1 MNKFIIIL
9 LFFKLLLV
17 NDILSQNT
25 KKATKF
31 YKEGN
36 ALYSIGDFDSAIDLF
51 LKSLRS
57 DHNFCPAIYK
67 LGLSYKK
74 KNIFLEYKNWL
85 LVYKDKM
92 CQQNKD
98 DVNFYL
104 GEFYFLSG
112 NMSESKKYF
121 DSIGDTLK
129 FISLSKYRSNIN
141 YYINNINNQLISY
154 IKNDSIDRWYY
165 QYSPHFDENVNKLF
179 FTVREGGNLF
189 DDENI
194 VTASLSNNYFTDF
207 KPYITLNSENNE
219 GTPSFSDDGK
229 FMVFT
234 SCEMDFKNNSCDIYY
249 SQMIDNLWSRPRKFD
264 DNINSAFWDSQPF
277 MYENKLYFVS
287 NRPGG
292 VGGRD
297 IYYSVKN
304 EDGSFSKAL
313 NFREVNSEHEEVSP
327 IVNNAIF
334 YFSSDRD
341 NSYGGY
347 DIYLLDNNLI
357 FNLGSSVNSNLDET
371 SIFIWDDNLLLTVE
385 DIMSNKK
392 SQIIYGKVSK
402 KYEPLQVNKLVRT
415 YDQQTGKEIIS
426 DFFIINDG
434 ERKRFSNQSKY
445 NEDFYTNSKIIA
457 ESNGYFPSVIEDL
470 SSDTLDVFMIRLDK
484 NIILKNIYFDF
495 DSYELSNDSKNYLSI
510 ISQWLGKNSFKEILV
525 SGHADNVGSDEYN
538 FSLSEARAE
547 AVVKFILSIDPTIKN
562 IFYKGFGNS
571 VPIRPNYDGPENR
584 RIEFKV
590 NNW

>member
-1 MNKFIIIL
+1 MLTRL
-9 LFFKLLLV
+9 LIFLCFFNFLSSQSY
-17 NDILSQNT
+17 SQNY

-51 LKSLRS
+51 LKSLKS
-57 DHNFCPAIYK
+57 DPDFCPAIYK
-67 LGLSYKK
+67 LGLSYKRI
-74 KNIFLEYKNWL
+74 NMFSDYKNWL
-85 LVYKDKM
+85 LVYNDKL

-98 DVNFYL
+98 DVSYYL

-112 NMSESKKYF
+112 NISESKKYF
-121 DSIGDTLK
+121 DSIDDTLK

-141 YYINNINNQLISY
+141 YYINNTNKQLIYY
-154 IKNDSIDRWYY
+154 IKNDSINRWYY
-165 QYSPHFDENVNKLF
+165 QYSPYFDQNVNKLF

-194 VTASLSNNYFTDF
+194 VTASLSDNNFTDF

-249 SQMIDNLWSRPRKFD
+249 SQMKDNLWSKPRKFD

-277 MYENKLYFVS
+277 MYDGTLYFVS

-297 IYYSVKN
+297 IYYSVIK

-313 NFREVNSEHEEVSP
+313 NFKEVNTKHEEVSP
-327 IVNNAIF
+327 VVNDAIF
-334 YFSSDRD
+334 YFSSNRD

-357 FNLGSSVNSNLDET
+357 FNLGSSVNSYLDET
-371 SIFIWDDNLLLTVE
+371 SIFLWDDNLLLTVE

-392 SQIIYGKVSK
+392 SQIIYGQISK

-415 YDQQTGKEIIS
+415 YDKETGEEIIS
-426 DFFIINDG
+426 DLFIINDG

-445 NEDFYTNSKIIA
+445 NEDFYTNSSIIA
-457 ESNGYFPSVIEDL
+457 ESKAYFPSVIEDL
-470 SSDTLDVFMIRLDK
+470 SSDTIDIFMNRLDE

-495 DSYELSNDSKNYLSI
+495 DSYELSSDSKKYLSI
-510 ISQWLGKNSFKEILV
+510 ISQWLGNNNFKEIQI

-538 FSLSEARAE
+538 YSLSEARAE

-562 IFYKGFGNS
+562 IYYKGFGNS

-584 RIEFKV
+584 RIEFKI
-590 NNW
+590 NN

>member
-1 MNKFIIIL
+1 MTRLLIFLCFFNFISSQSY
-9 LFFKLLLV
+9 
-17 NDILSQNT
+17 SQNY

-51 LKSLRS
+51 LKSLKS
-57 DHNFCPAIYK
+57 DPDFCPAIYK
-67 LGLSYKK
+67 LGLSYKRI
-74 KNIFLEYKNWL
+74 NMFSDYKNWL
-85 LVYKDKM
+85 LVYNDKL

-98 DVNFYL
+98 DVSYYL

-112 NMSESKKYF
+112 NISESKKYF
-121 DSIGDTLK
+121 DSIDDTLK

-141 YYINNINNQLISY
+141 YYINNTNNQLISY
-154 IKNDSIDRWYY
+154 IKNDSIDSWYY
-165 QYSPHFDENVNKLF
+165 QYSPYFDQNTNKLF

-194 VTASLSNNYFTDF
+194 VTASLSDNNFTDF

-249 SQMIDNLWSRPRKFD
+249 SQMKDNLWSKPRKLD
-264 DNINSAFWDSQPF
+264 DNVNSAFWDSQPF
-277 MYENKLYFVS
+277 MYDGTLYFVS

-297 IYYSVKN
+297 IYYSVIK

-313 NFREVNSEHEEVSP
+313 NFKEVNTKHEEVSP
-327 IVNNAIF
+327 VVNDAIF
-334 YFSSDRD
+334 YFSSNRD

-357 FNLGSSVNSNLDET
+357 FNLGSSVNSYLDET
-371 SIFIWDDNLLLTVE
+371 SIFIWGDNLLLTVE

-392 SQIIYGKVSK
+392 SQIIYGQISK

-415 YDQQTGKEIIS
+415 YDKETGEEIIS
-426 DFFIINDG
+426 DLFIINDG

-445 NEDFYTNSKIIA
+445 NEDFYSNSSIIA
-457 ESNGYFPSVIEDL
+457 ESKAYFPSVIEDL
-470 SSDTLDVFMIRLDK
+470 SSDTIDIFMSRLDE

-495 DSYELSNDSKNYLSI
+495 DSYELSSDSKKYLSI
-510 ISQWLGKNSFKEILV
+510 ISQWLGNNNFKEIQI

-538 FSLSEARAE
+538 YSLSEARAE

-562 IFYKGFGNS
+562 IYYKGFGNS
-571 VPIRPNYDGPENR
+571 LPIRPNYDGPENR
-584 RIEFKV
+584 RIEFKI
-590 NNW
+590 NN

>member
-1 MNKFIIIL
+1 VLTRLLIFLCFFNFISIQSY
-9 LFFKLLLV
+9 
-17 NDILSQNT
+17 SQNY

-51 LKSLRS
+51 LKSLKS
-57 DHNFCPAIYK
+57 DPDFCPAIYK

-74 KNIFLEYKNWL
+74 INMFSDYKNWL
-85 LVYKDKM
+85 LVYNDKL

-98 DVNFYL
+98 DVSYYL

-112 NMSESKKYF
+112 YISESKKYF
-121 DSIGDTLK
+121 DSIDDTLK

-141 YYINNINNQLISY
+141 YYINNSNNQLISY
-154 IKNDSIDRWYY
+154 IKNDSIDSWYY
-165 QYSPHFDENVNKLF
+165 QYSPYFDQNTNKLF

-194 VTASLSNNYFTDF
+194 VTASLSNNNFTDF

-249 SQMIDNLWSRPRKFD
+249 SQMKDNLWSKPRKFD
-264 DNINSAFWDSQPF
+264 DNVNSAFWDSQPF
-277 MYENKLYFVS
+277 MYDGTLYFVS

-297 IYYSVKN
+297 IYYSVIK

-313 NFREVNSEHEEVSP
+313 NFSEVNTKHEEVSP
-327 IVNNAIF
+327 VVNDANF
-334 YFSSDRD
+334 YFSSNRD

-357 FNLGSSVNSNLDET
+357 LNLGSSVNSYLDET
-371 SIFIWDDNLLLTVE
+371 SIFLWGDNLLLTVE

-392 SQIIYGKVSK
+392 SQIIYGQISK
-402 KYEPLQVNKLVRT
+402 KYEPLQVNKLIRT
-415 YDQQTGKEIIS
+415 YDKETGEEIIS
-426 DFFIINDG
+426 DLFIINDG

-445 NEDFYTNSKIIA
+445 NEDFYTNSSIIA
-457 ESNGYFPSVIEDL
+457 ESKGYFPSIIEDL
-470 SSDTLDVFMIRLDK
+470 SSDTIDIFMSRLDE

-495 DSYELSNDSKNYLSI
+495 DSYELNSDSKKYLSI
-510 ISQWLGKNSFKEILV
+510 ISQWLGNNNFKEIQI

-538 FSLSEARAE
+538 YSLSEARAE

-562 IFYKGFGNS
+562 IYYKGFGNS
-571 VPIRPNYDGPENR
+571 VPIRPNYDGIENR
-584 RIEFKV
+584 RIEFKI
-590 NNW
+590 NN

>member
-1 MNKFIIIL
+1 MLTRLLIFLCFFNFISSQSY
-9 LFFKLLLV
+9 
-17 NDILSQNT
+17 SQNY

-51 LKSLRS
+51 LKSLKS
-57 DHNFCPAIYK
+57 DPDFCPAIYK
-67 LGLSYKK
+67 LGLSYKRI
-74 KNIFLEYKNWL
+74 NMFSDYKNWL
-85 LVYKDKM
+85 LVYNDKL

-98 DVNFYL
+98 DVSYYL

-112 NMSESKKYF
+112 NISESKKYF
-121 DSIGDTLK
+121 DSIDDTLK

-141 YYINNINNQLISY
+141 YYINNSNNQLISY
-154 IKNDSIDRWYY
+154 IKNDSIDSWYY
-165 QYSPHFDENVNKLF
+165 QYSPYFDQNTNKLF

-194 VTASLSNNYFTDF
+194 VTASLSNNNFTDF

-249 SQMIDNLWSRPRKFD
+249 SQMKDNLWSKPRKFD

-277 MYENKLYFVS
+277 MYDGTLYFVS

-297 IYYSVKN
+297 IYYSVIK

-313 NFREVNSEHEEVSP
+313 NFREVNTKHEEVSP
-327 IVNNAIF
+327 VVNDAIF
-334 YFSSDRD
+334 YFSSNRD

-357 FNLGSSVNSNLDET
+357 FNLGSSVNSYLDET
-371 SIFIWDDNLLLTVE
+371 SIFIWGDNLLLTVE

-392 SQIIYGKVSK
+392 SQIIYGQISK

-415 YDQQTGKEIIS
+415 YDKETGEEIIS
-426 DFFIINDG
+426 DLFIIKDG

-445 NEDFYTNSKIIA
+445 NEDFYTNSSIIA
-457 ESNGYFPSVIEDL
+457 ESKGYFPSVIEDL
-470 SSDTLDVFMIRLDK
+470 SSDTIDIFMSRLDE

-495 DSYELSNDSKNYLSI
+495 DSYELSSDSKKYLSI
-510 ISQWLGKNSFKEILV
+510 ISQWLGNNNFKEIQI

-538 FSLSEARAE
+538 YSLSEARAE

-562 IFYKGFGNS
+562 IYYKGFGNS

-584 RIEFKV
+584 RIEFKI
-590 NNW
+590 NN

>member
-1 MNKFIIIL
+1 MLTRLLIFLCFFNFISSQSY
-9 LFFKLLLV
+9 
-17 NDILSQNT
+17 SQNY

-51 LKSLRS
+51 LKSLKS
-57 DHNFCPAIYK
+57 DPDFCPAIYK

-74 KNIFLEYKNWL
+74 INMFSDYKNWL
-85 LVYKDKM
+85 LVYNDKL

-98 DVNFYL
+98 DVSYYL

-112 NMSESKKYF
+112 NISESKKHF
-121 DSIGDTLK
+121 DSIDDTLK

-141 YYINNINNQLISY
+141 YYINNTNNQLISY
-154 IKNDSIDRWYY
+154 IKNDSIDSWYY
-165 QYSPHFDENVNKLF
+165 QYSPYFDQNVNKLF

-194 VTASLSNNYFTDF
+194 VTASLSDNNFTDF

-249 SQMIDNLWSRPRKFD
+249 SQMKDNLWSKPRKFD
-264 DNINSAFWDSQPF
+264 DNVNSAFWDSQPF
-277 MYENKLYFVS
+277 MYDGTLYFVS

-297 IYYSVKN
+297 IYYSVIK

-313 NFREVNSEHEEVSP
+313 NFREVNTKHEEVSP
-327 IVNNAIF
+327 VVNDAIF
-334 YFSSDRD
+334 YFSSNRD

-357 FNLGSSVNSNLDET
+357 FNLGSSVNSYLDET
-371 SIFIWDDNLLLTVE
+371 SIFIWGDNLLLTVE

-392 SQIIYGKVSK
+392 SQIIYGQISK
-402 KYEPLQVNKLVRT
+402 KYEPIQVNKLVRT
-415 YDQQTGKEIIS
+415 YDKETGEEIIS
-426 DFFIINDG
+426 DLFIINDG

-445 NEDFYTNSKIIA
+445 NEDFYSNSSIIA
-457 ESNGYFPSVIEDL
+457 ESKAYFPSVIEDL
-470 SSDTLDVFMIRLDK
+470 SSDTIDIFMNRLDE

-495 DSYELSNDSKNYLSI
+495 DSYELSSDSKKYLSI
-510 ISQWLGKNSFKEILV
+510 ISQWLGNNNFKEIQI

-538 FSLSEARAE
+538 YSLSEARAE

-562 IFYKGFGNS
+562 IYYKGFGNS

-584 RIEFKV
+584 RIEFKI
-590 NNW
+590 NN

>member
-1 MNKFIIIL
+1 MTRL
-9 LFFKLLLV
+9 LIFLCFFNFLSSQSY
-17 NDILSQNT
+17 SQNY

-51 LKSLRS
+51 LKSLKS
-57 DHNFCPAIYK
+57 DPDFCPAIYK
-67 LGLSYKK
+67 LGLSYKRI
-74 KNIFLEYKNWL
+74 NMFSDYKNWL
-85 LVYKDKM
+85 LVYNDKL

-98 DVNFYL
+98 DVSYYL

-112 NMSESKKYF
+112 NISESKKYF
-121 DSIGDTLK
+121 DSIDDTLK

-141 YYINNINNQLISY
+141 YYINNTNNQLIYY
-154 IKNDSIDRWYY
+154 IKNDSINRWYY
-165 QYSPHFDENVNKLF
+165 QYSPYFDQNVNKLF

-194 VTASLSNNYFTDF
+194 VTASLSDNNFTDF

-249 SQMIDNLWSRPRKFD
+249 SQMKDNLWSKPRKFD
-264 DNINSAFWDSQPF
+264 DNVNSAFWDSQPF
-277 MYENKLYFVS
+277 IYDGTLYFVS

-297 IYYSVKN
+297 IYYSVIK

-313 NFREVNSEHEEVSP
+313 NFREVNTKHEEVSP
-327 IVNNAIF
+327 VVNDAIF
-334 YFSSDRD
+334 YFSSNRD

-357 FNLGSSVNSNLDET
+357 FNLGSSVNSYLDET
-371 SIFIWDDNLLLTVE
+371 SIFLWDDNLLLTVE

-392 SQIIYGKVSK
+392 SQIIYGQISK
-402 KYEPLQVNKLVRT
+402 KYEPIQVNKLVRT
-415 YDQQTGKEIIS
+415 YDKETGEEIIS
-426 DFFIINDG
+426 DLFIINDG

-445 NEDFYTNSKIIA
+445 NEDFYSNSSIIA
-457 ESNGYFPSVIEDL
+457 ESKAYFPSVIEDL
-470 SSDTLDVFMIRLDK
+470 SSDTIDIFMSRFDE
-484 NIILKNIYFDF
+484 NIILKNIYFDL
-495 DSYELSNDSKNYLSI
+495 DSYELSSDSKKYLSI
-510 ISQWLGKNSFKEILV
+510 ISQWLGNNNFKEIQI

-538 FSLSEARAE
+538 YSLSEARAE

-562 IFYKGFGNS
+562 IYYKGFGNS

-584 RIEFKV
+584 RIEFKI
-590 NNW
+590 NN

>member
-1 MNKFIIIL
+1 MTRL
-9 LFFKLLLV
+9 LIFLCFFNFLSSQSY
-17 NDILSQNT
+17 SQNY

-51 LKSLRS
+51 LKSLKS
-57 DHNFCPAIYK
+57 DPDFCPAIYK
-67 LGLSYKK
+67 LGLSYKRI
-74 KNIFLEYKNWL
+74 NMFSDYKNWL
-85 LVYKDKM
+85 LVYNDKL

-98 DVNFYL
+98 DVSYYL

-112 NMSESKKYF
+112 NISESKKYF
-121 DSIGDTLK
+121 DSIDDTLK
-129 FISLSKYRSNIN
+129 FISLSKYKSNIN
-141 YYINNINNQLISY
+141 YYINNTNNELISF
-154 IKNDSIDRWYY
+154 IINDSIDRWYY
-165 QYSPHFDENVNKLF
+165 QYSPHFDQNTNKLF

-194 VTASLSNNYFTDF
+194 VTASLSDNNFTDF

-249 SQMIDNLWSRPRKFD
+249 SQMKDNLWSKPRKFD
-264 DNINSAFWDSQPF
+264 DNVNSAFWDSQPF
-277 MYENKLYFVS
+277 IYDGKLYFVS

-297 IYYSVKN
+297 IYYSVIK

-313 NFREVNSEHEEVSP
+313 NFREVNTKHEEVSP
-327 IVNNAIF
+327 VVNDAIF
-334 YFSSDRD
+334 YFSSNRD

-357 FNLGSSVNSNLDET
+357 FNLGSSVNSYLDET
-371 SIFIWDDNLLLTVE
+371 SIFIWGDNLLLTVE

-392 SQIIYGKVSK
+392 SQIIYGQISK

-415 YDQQTGKEIIS
+415 YDKETDEEIIS
-426 DFFIINDG
+426 DLFIIKDG

-445 NEDFYTNSKIIA
+445 NEDFYTNSSIIA
-457 ESNGYFPSVIEDL
+457 ESKGYFPSVIEDL
-470 SSDTLDVFMIRLDK
+470 SSDTIDIFMNRLDE

-495 DSYELSNDSKNYLSI
+495 DSYELSSDSKKYLSI
-510 ISQWLGKNSFKEILV
+510 ISQWLGNNNFKEIQI

-538 FSLSEARAE
+538 YSLSEARAE

-562 IFYKGFGNS
+562 IYYKGFGNS

-584 RIEFKV
+584 RIEFKI
-590 NNW
+590 NN

>member
-1 MNKFIIIL
+1 MLTRLLIFLCFFNFISIQSY
-9 LFFKLLLV
+9 
-17 NDILSQNT
+17 SQNY

-51 LKSLRS
+51 LKSLKS
-57 DHNFCPAIYK
+57 DPDFCPAIYK

-74 KNIFLEYKNWL
+74 INMFSDYKNWL
-85 LVYKDKM
+85 LVYNDKL

-98 DVNFYL
+98 DVSYYL

-112 NMSESKKYF
+112 YISESKKYF
-121 DSIGDTLK
+121 DSIDDTLK

-141 YYINNINNQLISY
+141 YYINNSNNQLISY
-154 IKNDSIDRWYY
+154 IKNDSIDSWYY
-165 QYSPHFDENVNKLF
+165 QYSPYFDQNTNKLF

-194 VTASLSNNYFTDF
+194 VTASLSNNNFTDF

-249 SQMIDNLWSRPRKFD
+249 SQMKDNLWSKPRKFD
-264 DNINSAFWDSQPF
+264 DNVNSAFWDSQPF
-277 MYENKLYFVS
+277 MYDGTLYFVS

-297 IYYSVKN
+297 IYYSVIK

-313 NFREVNSEHEEVSP
+313 NFSEVNTKHEEVSP
-327 IVNNAIF
+327 VVNDANF
-334 YFSSDRD
+334 YFSSNRD

-357 FNLGSSVNSNLDET
+357 LNLGSSVNSYLDET
-371 SIFIWDDNLLLTVE
+371 SIFLWGDNLLLTVE

-392 SQIIYGKVSK
+392 SQIIYGQISK
-402 KYEPLQVNKLVRT
+402 KYEPLQVNKLIRT
-415 YDQQTGKEIIS
+415 YDKETGEEIIS
-426 DFFIINDG
+426 DLFIINDG

-445 NEDFYTNSKIIA
+445 NEDFYTNSSIIA
-457 ESNGYFPSVIEDL
+457 ESKGYFPSIIEDL
-470 SSDTLDVFMIRLDK
+470 SSDTIDIFMSRLDE

-495 DSYELSNDSKNYLSI
+495 DSYELNSDSKKYLSI
-510 ISQWLGKNSFKEILV
+510 ISQWLGNNNFKEIQI

-538 FSLSEARAE
+538 YSLSEARAE

-562 IFYKGFGNS
+562 IYYKGFGNS

-584 RIEFKV
+584 RIEFKI
-590 NNW
+590 NN

>member
-1 MNKFIIIL
+1 MLTRL
-9 LFFKLLLV
+9 LIFLCFFNFLSSQSY
-17 NDILSQNT
+17 SQNY

-51 LKSLRS
+51 LKSLKS
-57 DHNFCPAIYK
+57 DPDFCPAIYK
-67 LGLSYKK
+67 LGLSYKRI
-74 KNIFLEYKNWL
+74 NMFSDYKNWL
-85 LVYKDKM
+85 LVYNDKL

-98 DVNFYL
+98 DVSYYL
-104 GEFYFLSG
+104 GEFYFLIG
-112 NMSESKKYF
+112 NISESKKYF
-121 DSIGDTLK
+121 DSIDDTLK

-141 YYINNINNQLISY
+141 YYINNTNNQLIYY
-154 IKNDSIDRWYY
+154 IKNDSINRWYY
-165 QYSPHFDENVNKLF
+165 QYSPYFDQNVNKLF

-194 VTASLSNNYFTDF
+194 VTASLSDNNFTDF

-249 SQMIDNLWSRPRKFD
+249 SQMKDNLWSKPRKFD

-277 MYENKLYFVS
+277 MYDGTLYFVS

-297 IYYSVKN
+297 IYYSIIK

-313 NFREVNSEHEEVSP
+313 NFREVNTKHEEVSP
-327 IVNNAIF
+327 VVNDAIF
-334 YFSSDRD
+334 YFSSNRD

-357 FNLGSSVNSNLDET
+357 FNLGSSVNSYLDET
-371 SIFIWDDNLLLTVE
+371 SIFIWGDNLLLTVE

-392 SQIIYGKVSK
+392 SQIIYGQISK
-402 KYEPLQVNKLVRT
+402 KYEPIQVNKLVRT
-415 YDQQTGKEIIS
+415 YDKETGEEIIS
-426 DFFIINDG
+426 DLFIINDG
-434 ERKRFSNQSKY
+434 ERKIFSNQSKY
-445 NEDFYTNSKIIA
+445 NEDFYSNSSLIA
-457 ESNGYFPSVIEDL
+457 ESKAYFPSFIEDL
-470 SSDTLDVFMIRLDK
+470 SSDTIDIFMSRLDE

-495 DSYELSNDSKNYLSI
+495 DSYELSSDSKKYLSI
-510 ISQWLGKNSFKEILV
+510 ISQWLGNNNFKEIQI

-538 FSLSEARAE
+538 YSLSEARAE

-562 IFYKGFGNS
+562 IYYKGFGNS
-571 VPIRPNYDGPENR
+571 LPIRPNYDGPENR
-584 RIEFKV
+584 RIEFKI
-590 NNW
+590 NN

>member
-1 MNKFIIIL
+1 MLTRL
-9 LFFKLLLV
+9 LIFLCFFNFLSSQSY
-17 NDILSQNT
+17 SQNY

-51 LKSLRS
+51 LKSLKY
-57 DHNFCPAIYK
+57 DPDFCPAIYK
-67 LGLSYKK
+67 LGLSYKRI
-74 KNIFLEYKNWL
+74 NMFSDYKNWL
-85 LVYKDKM
+85 LVYNDKL
-92 CQQNKD
+92 CLQNKD
-98 DVNFYL
+98 DVSYYL

-112 NMSESKKYF
+112 NISESKKYF
-121 DSIGDTLK
+121 DSIDDTLK
-129 FISLSKYRSNIN
+129 FISLSKFRSNIN
-141 YYINNINNQLISY
+141 YYINKTNNELISF

-165 QYSPHFDENVNKLF
+165 QYSPHFDENTNKLF

-194 VTASLSNNYFTDF
+194 VTAYLLNNNFTDF
-207 KPYITLNSENNE
+207 KPFLTLNSENNE

-229 FMVFT
+229 FMVYT

-249 SQMIDNLWSRPRKFD
+249 SQMKDNLWTRPRKFD

-277 MYENKLYFVS
+277 MYDDKLYFVS

-297 IYYSVKN
+297 IYYSIVK

-313 NFREVNSEHEEVSP
+313 NFREVNTKHEEVSP
-327 IVNNAIF
+327 VVNDDIF
-334 YFSSDRD
+334 YFSSNRD

-347 DIYLLDNNLI
+347 DIYLLDNN
-357 FNLGSSVNSNLDET
+357 FVYNLGSSVNSNLDET
-371 SIFIWDDNLLLTVE
+371 SIFIWGDNLLLTVE

-392 SQIIYGKVSK
+392 TQIIYGKISK
-402 KYEPLQVNKLVRT
+402 KYEPLQFNKLVRT
-415 YDQQTGKEIIS
+415 FDQVTGKEIIS
-426 DFFIINDG
+426 DLFIIKSG
-434 ERKRFSNQSKY
+434 ERKRYSNQSKY
-445 NEDFYTNSKIIA
+445 NEDFYTNSTIIA
-457 ESNGYFPSVIEDL
+457 ESTGYFPSVIEDL
-470 SSDTLDVFMIRLDK
+470 SSDTIDIFMNRLDE

-495 DSYELSNDSKNYLSI
+495 DSYELNNDSKKYLSI
-510 ISQWLGKNSFKEILV
+510 ISKWLANNNFKEILV

-538 FSLSEARAE
+538 FNLSKARAE
-547 AVVKFILSIDPTIKN
+547 AVVKFILSIDPTVKN
-562 IFYKGFGNS
+562 IYYKGFGNS

-584 RIEFKV
+584 RIEFKI
-590 NNW
+590 NN

>member
-1 MNKFIIIL
+1 MTRL
-9 LFFKLLLV
+9 LIFLCFFNFLSSQSY
-17 NDILSQNT
+17 SQNY

-51 LKSLRS
+51 LKSLKS
-57 DHNFCPAIYK
+57 DPDFCPAIYK
-67 LGLSYKK
+67 LGLSYKRI
-74 KNIFLEYKNWL
+74 NMFSDYKNWL
-85 LVYKDKM
+85 LVYNDKL

-98 DVNFYL
+98 DVSYYL

-112 NMSESKKYF
+112 NISESKKHF
-121 DSIGDTLK
+121 DSIDDTLK

-141 YYINNINNQLISY
+141 YYINNTNNQLIYY
-154 IKNDSIDRWYY
+154 IKNDSINRWYY
-165 QYSPHFDENVNKLF
+165 QYSPYFDQNVNKLF

-194 VTASLSNNYFTDF
+194 VTASLSDNNFTDF

-249 SQMIDNLWSRPRKFD
+249 SQMKDNLWSKPRKFD

-277 MYENKLYFVS
+277 MYDGTLYFVS

-297 IYYSVKN
+297 IYYSVIK

-313 NFREVNSEHEEVSP
+313 NFKEVNTKHEEVSP
-327 IVNNAIF
+327 VVNDAIF
-334 YFSSDRD
+334 YFSSNRD

-357 FNLGSSVNSNLDET
+357 FNLGSSVNSYLDET
-371 SIFIWDDNLLLTVE
+371 SIFIWGDNLLLTVE

-392 SQIIYGKVSK
+392 SQIIYGQISK

-415 YDQQTGKEIIS
+415 YDKETGEEIIS
-426 DFFIINDG
+426 DLFIINDG

-445 NEDFYTNSKIIA
+445 NEDFYTNSSIIA
-457 ESNGYFPSVIEDL
+457 ESKGYFPSVIEDL
-470 SSDTLDVFMIRLDK
+470 SSDTIDIFMSRLDE

-495 DSYELSNDSKNYLSI
+495 DSYELSSDSKKYLSI
-510 ISQWLGKNSFKEILV
+510 ISQWLGNNNFKEIQI

-538 FSLSEARAE
+538 YSLSEARAE

-562 IFYKGFGNS
+562 IYYKGFGNS

-584 RIEFKV
+584 RIEFKI
-590 NNW
+590 NN

>member
-1 MNKFIIIL
+1 MLTRLLIFLCVFNFISSQSY
-9 LFFKLLLV
+9 
-17 NDILSQNT
+17 SQNY

-51 LKSLRS
+51 LKSLKS
-57 DHNFCPAIYK
+57 DPDFCPAIYK

-74 KNIFLEYKNWL
+74 INMFSDYKNWI
-85 LVYKDKM
+85 LVYNDKL

-98 DVNFYL
+98 DVSYYL

-112 NMSESKKYF
+112 NISESKKYF
-121 DSIGDTLK
+121 DSIDDTLK

-141 YYINNINNQLISY
+141 YYINNTNNQSISY
-154 IKNDSIDRWYY
+154 IKNDSIDSWYY
-165 QYSPHFDENVNKLF
+165 QYSPYFDQNTNKLF

-194 VTASLSNNYFTDF
+194 VTASLSNNNFTDF

-234 SCEMDFKNNSCDIYY
+234 SCEMDFKNNSCDIYF
-249 SQMIDNLWSRPRKFD
+249 SQMKDNLWSKPRKFD

-277 MYENKLYFVS
+277 MYDGTLYFVS

-297 IYYSVKN
+297 IYYSVIK

-313 NFREVNSEHEEVSP
+313 NFREVNTKHEEVSP
-327 IVNNAIF
+327 VVNDAIF
-334 YFSSDRD
+334 YFSSNRD

-357 FNLGSSVNSNLDET
+357 FNLGSSVNSYLDET
-371 SIFIWDDNLLLTVE
+371 SIFLWGDNLLLTVE

-392 SQIIYGKVSK
+392 SQIIYGQISK
-402 KYEPLQVNKLVRT
+402 KYEPLQVNKLIRT
-415 YDQQTGKEIIS
+415 HDKETGEEIIS
-426 DFFIINDG
+426 DLFIINDG

-445 NEDFYTNSKIIA
+445 NEDFYSNSSIIA
-457 ESNGYFPSVIEDL
+457 ESKGYFPSVIEDL
-470 SSDTLDVFMIRLDK
+470 SSDTIDIFMNRLDE

-495 DSYELSNDSKNYLSI
+495 DSYELSSDSKKYLSI
-510 ISQWLGKNSFKEILV
+510 ISQWLGNNNFKEIQI

-538 FSLSEARAE
+538 YSLSEARAE
-547 AVVKFILSIDPTIKN
+547 AVVKFILSIDPTINN
-562 IFYKGFGNS
+562 IYYKGFGNS
-571 VPIRPNYDGPENR
+571 VPLRPNYDGPENR
-584 RIEFKV
+584 RIEFKI
-590 NNW
+590 NN

>member
-1 MNKFIIIL
+1 MLTRL
-9 LFFKLLLV
+9 LIFLCFFNFLSSQSY
-17 NDILSQNT
+17 SQNY

-51 LKSLRS
+51 LKSLKS
-57 DHNFCPAIYK
+57 DPDFCPAIYK
-67 LGLSYKK
+67 LGLSYKRI
-74 KNIFLEYKNWL
+74 NMFSDYKNWL
-85 LVYKDKM
+85 LVYNDKL

-98 DVNFYL
+98 DVSYYL

-112 NMSESKKYF
+112 NISESKKYF
-121 DSIGDTLK
+121 DSIDDTLK

-141 YYINNINNQLISY
+141 YYINNTNNQLIYY
-154 IKNDSIDRWYY
+154 IKNDSINRWYY
-165 QYSPHFDENVNKLF
+165 QYSPYFDQNVNKLF

-194 VTASLSNNYFTDF
+194 VTASLSDNNFTDF

-249 SQMIDNLWSRPRKFD
+249 SQMKDNLWSRPRKFD
-264 DNINSAFWDSQPF
+264 DNVNSAFWDSQPF
-277 MYENKLYFVS
+277 MYDGTLYFVS

-297 IYYSVKN
+297 IYYSVIK

-313 NFREVNSEHEEVSP
+313 NFREVNTKHEEVSP
-327 IVNNAIF
+327 VVNDAIF
-334 YFSSDRD
+334 YFSSNRD

-357 FNLGSSVNSNLDET
+357 FNLGSSVNSYLDET
-371 SIFIWDDNLLLTVE
+371 SIFLWDDNLLLTVE

-392 SQIIYGKVSK
+392 SQIIYGQISK
-402 KYEPLQVNKLVRT
+402 KYEPIQVNKLVRT
-415 YDQQTGKEIIS
+415 YDKETGEEIIS
-426 DFFIINDG
+426 DLFIINDG

-445 NEDFYTNSKIIA
+445 NEDFYSNSSIIA
-457 ESNGYFPSVIEDL
+457 ESKGYFPSVIEDL
-470 SSDTLDVFMIRLDK
+470 SSDTIDIFMNRLDE

-495 DSYELSNDSKNYLSI
+495 DSYELSSDSKKYLSI
-510 ISQWLGKNSFKEILV
+510 ISQWLGNNNFKEIQI

-538 FSLSEARAE
+538 YSLSEARAE

-562 IFYKGFGNS
+562 IYYKGFGNS

-584 RIEFKV
+584 RIEFKI
-590 NNW
+590 NN

>member
-1 MNKFIIIL
+1 MTRLLIFLCFFNFISSQSY
-9 LFFKLLLV
+9 
-17 NDILSQNT
+17 SQNY

-51 LKSLRS
+51 LKSLKS
-57 DHNFCPAIYK
+57 DPDFCPAIYK
-67 LGLSYKK
+67 LGLSYKRI
-74 KNIFLEYKNWL
+74 NMFSDYKNWL
-85 LVYKDKM
+85 LVYNDKL

-98 DVNFYL
+98 DVSYYL

-112 NMSESKKYF
+112 NISESKKYF
-121 DSIGDTLK
+121 DSIDDTLK

-141 YYINNINNQLISY
+141 YYINNTNNQLIYY
-154 IKNDSIDRWYY
+154 IKNDSINRWYY
-165 QYSPHFDENVNKLF
+165 QYSPYFDQNVNKLF

-194 VTASLSNNYFTDF
+194 VTASLSDNNFTDF

-249 SQMIDNLWSRPRKFD
+249 SQMKDNLWSKPRKFD
-264 DNINSAFWDSQPF
+264 DNVNSAFWDSQPF
-277 MYENKLYFVS
+277 MYDGTLYFVS

-297 IYYSVKN
+297 IYYSVIK

-313 NFREVNSEHEEVSP
+313 NFREVNTKHEEVSP
-327 IVNNAIF
+327 VVNDAIF
-334 YFSSDRD
+334 YFSSNRD

-357 FNLGSSVNSNLDET
+357 FNLGSSVNSYLDET
-371 SIFIWDDNLLLTVE
+371 SIFLWDDNLLLTVE

-392 SQIIYGKVSK
+392 SQIIYGQISK

-415 YDQQTGKEIIS
+415 YDKETDEEIIS
-426 DFFIINDG
+426 DLFIIKDG

-445 NEDFYTNSKIIA
+445 NEDFYTNSSIIA
-457 ESNGYFPSVIEDL
+457 ESKGYFPSVIEDL
-470 SSDTLDVFMIRLDK
+470 SSDTIDIFMNRLDE

-495 DSYELSNDSKNYLSI
+495 DSYELSSDSKKYLSI
-510 ISQWLGKNSFKEILV
+510 ISQWLGNNNFKEIQI
-525 SGHADNVGSDEYN
+525 SGHADNVGSYEYN
-538 FSLSEARAE
+538 YSLSEARAE

-562 IFYKGFGNS
+562 IYYKGFGNS

-584 RIEFKV
+584 RIEFKI
-590 NNW
+590 NN

>member
-1 MNKFIIIL
+1 MLTRLLIFLCFFNFISSQSY
-9 LFFKLLLV
+9 
-17 NDILSQNT
+17 SQNY

-51 LKSLRS
+51 LKSLKS
-57 DHNFCPAIYK
+57 DPDFCPAIYK
-67 LGLSYKK
+67 LGLSYKRI
-74 KNIFLEYKNWL
+74 NMFSDYKNWL
-85 LVYKDKM
+85 LVYNDKL

-98 DVNFYL
+98 DVSYYL

-112 NMSESKKYF
+112 NISESKKYF
-121 DSIGDTLK
+121 DSIDDTLK

-141 YYINNINNQLISY
+141 YYINNTNNQLIYY
-154 IKNDSIDRWYY
+154 IKNDSINRWYY
-165 QYSPHFDENVNKLF
+165 QYSPYFDQNVNKLF

-194 VTASLSNNYFTDF
+194 VTASLSDNNFTDF

-249 SQMIDNLWSRPRKFD
+249 SQMKDNLWSKPRKFD
-264 DNINSAFWDSQPF
+264 DNVNSAFWDSQPF
-277 MYENKLYFVS
+277 MYDGTLYFVS

-297 IYYSVKN
+297 IYYSVIK

-313 NFREVNSEHEEVSP
+313 NFREVNTKHEEVSP
-327 IVNNAIF
+327 VVNDAIF
-334 YFSSDRD
+334 YFSSNRD

-357 FNLGSSVNSNLDET
+357 FNLGSSVNSYLDET
-371 SIFIWDDNLLLTVE
+371 SIFLWDDNLLLTVE

-392 SQIIYGKVSK
+392 SQIIYGQISK

-415 YDQQTGKEIIS
+415 YDKETGEEIIS
-426 DFFIINDG
+426 DLFIINDG
-434 ERKRFSNQSKY
+434 ERNRFSNQSKY
-445 NEDFYTNSKIIA
+445 NEDFYSNSSIIA
-457 ESNGYFPSVIEDL
+457 ESKAYFPSVIEDL
-470 SSDTLDVFMIRLDK
+470 SSDTIDIFMSRLDE

-495 DSYELSNDSKNYLSI
+495 DSYELSSDSKKYLSI
-510 ISQWLGKNSFKEILV
+510 ISQWLGNNNFKEIQI

-538 FSLSEARAE
+538 YSLSEARAE

-562 IFYKGFGNS
+562 IYYKGFGNS
-571 VPIRPNYDGPENR
+571 LPIRPNYDGPENR
-584 RIEFKV
+584 RIEFKI
-590 NNW
+590 NN

>member
-1 MNKFIIIL
+1 MTRLLIFLCVFNFISSQSY
-9 LFFKLLLV
+9 
-17 NDILSQNT
+17 SQNY

-51 LKSLRS
+51 LKSLKS
-57 DHNFCPAIYK
+57 DPDFCPAIYK

-74 KNIFLEYKNWL
+74 INMFSDYKNWL
-85 LVYKDKM
+85 LVYNDKL

-98 DVNFYL
+98 DVSYYL

-112 NMSESKKYF
+112 NISESKKYF
-121 DSIGDTLK
+121 DSIDDTLK

-141 YYINNINNQLISY
+141 YYINNTNNQSISY
-154 IKNDSIDRWYY
+154 IKNDSIDSWYY
-165 QYSPHFDENVNKLF
+165 QYSPYFDQNTNKLF

-194 VTASLSNNYFTDF
+194 ITASLSNNNFTDF

-234 SCEMDFKNNSCDIYY
+234 SCEMDFKNNSCDIYF
-249 SQMIDNLWSRPRKFD
+249 SQMKDNLWSKPRKFD

-277 MYENKLYFVS
+277 MYDGTLYFVS

-297 IYYSVKN
+297 IYYSVIK

-313 NFREVNSEHEEVSP
+313 NFREVNTKHEEVSP
-327 IVNNAIF
+327 VVNDAIF
-334 YFSSDRD
+334 YFSSNRD

-357 FNLGSSVNSNLDET
+357 FNLGSSVNSYLDET
-371 SIFIWDDNLLLTVE
+371 SIFLWGDNLLLTVE

-392 SQIIYGKVSK
+392 SQIIYGQISK
-402 KYEPLQVNKLVRT
+402 KYEPLQVNKLIRT
-415 YDQQTGKEIIS
+415 HDKETGEEIIS
-426 DFFIINDG
+426 DLFIINDG

-445 NEDFYTNSKIIA
+445 NEDFYSNSSIIA
-457 ESNGYFPSVIEDL
+457 ESKGYFPSVIEDL
-470 SSDTLDVFMIRLDK
+470 SSDTIDIFMNRLDE

-495 DSYELSNDSKNYLSI
+495 DSYELSSDSKKYLSI
-510 ISQWLGKNSFKEILV
+510 ISQWLGNNNFKEIQI

-538 FSLSEARAE
+538 YSLSEARAE
-547 AVVKFILSIDPTIKN
+547 AVVKFILSIDPTINN
-562 IFYKGFGNS
+562 IYYKGFGNS
-571 VPIRPNYDGPENR
+571 VPLRPNYDGPENR
-584 RIEFKV
+584 RIEFKI
-590 NNW
+590 NN

>member
-1 MNKFIIIL
+1 MTRL
-9 LFFKLLLV
+9 LIFLCFFNFLSSQSY
-17 NDILSQNT
+17 SQNY

-51 LKSLRS
+51 LKSLKS
-57 DHNFCPAIYK
+57 DPDFCPAIYK
-67 LGLSYKK
+67 LGLSYKRI
-74 KNIFLEYKNWL
+74 NMFSDYKNWL
-85 LVYKDKM
+85 LVYNDKL

-98 DVNFYL
+98 DVSYYL

-112 NMSESKKYF
+112 NISESKKHF
-121 DSIGDTLK
+121 DSIDDTLK

-141 YYINNINNQLISY
+141 YYINNTNNQLIYY
-154 IKNDSIDRWYY
+154 IKNDSINRWYY
-165 QYSPHFDENVNKLF
+165 QYSPYFDQNVNKLF

-194 VTASLSNNYFTDF
+194 VTASLSDNNFTDF

-249 SQMIDNLWSRPRKFD
+249 SQMKDNLWSKPRKFD
-264 DNINSAFWDSQPF
+264 DNVNSAFWDSQPF
-277 MYENKLYFVS
+277 MYDGTLYFVS

-297 IYYSVKN
+297 IYYSVIK

-313 NFREVNSEHEEVSP
+313 NFREVNTKHEEVSP
-327 IVNNAIF
+327 VVNDAIF
-334 YFSSDRD
+334 YFSSNRD

-357 FNLGSSVNSNLDET
+357 FNLGSSVNSYLDET
-371 SIFIWDDNLLLTVE
+371 SIFLWDDNLLLTVE

-392 SQIIYGKVSK
+392 SQIIYGQISK

-415 YDQQTGKEIIS
+415 YDKETGEEIIS
-426 DFFIINDG
+426 DLFIIKDG

-445 NEDFYTNSKIIA
+445 NENFYTNSSIIA
-457 ESNGYFPSVIEDL
+457 ESKGYFPSVIEDL
-470 SSDTLDVFMIRLDK
+470 SGDTIDIFMNRLDE

-495 DSYELSNDSKNYLSI
+495 DSYELSSDSKKYLSI
-510 ISQWLGKNSFKEILV
+510 ISQWLGNNNFKEIQI

-538 FSLSEARAE
+538 YSLSEARAE

-562 IFYKGFGNS
+562 IYYKGFGNS

-584 RIEFKV
+584 RIEFKI
-590 NNW
+590 NN

>member
-1 MNKFIIIL
+1 MLTRLLIFLCFFNFISSQSY
-9 LFFKLLLV
+9 
-17 NDILSQNT
+17 SQNY

-51 LKSLRS
+51 LKSLKS
-57 DHNFCPAIYK
+57 DPDFCPAIYK
-67 LGLSYKK
+67 LGLSYKRI
-74 KNIFLEYKNWL
+74 NMFSDYKNWL
-85 LVYKDKM
+85 LVYNDKL

-98 DVNFYL
+98 DVSYYL

-112 NMSESKKYF
+112 NISESKKYF
-121 DSIGDTLK
+121 DSIDDTLK

-141 YYINNINNQLISY
+141 YYINNTNNQLIYY
-154 IKNDSIDRWYY
+154 IKNDSINRWYY
-165 QYSPHFDENVNKLF
+165 QYSPYFDQNVNKLF

-194 VTASLSNNYFTDF
+194 VTASLSDNNFTDF

-249 SQMIDNLWSRPRKFD
+249 SQMKDNLWSKPRKFD

-277 MYENKLYFVS
+277 MYDGTLYFVS

-297 IYYSVKN
+297 IYYSVIK

-313 NFREVNSEHEEVSP
+313 NFKEVNTKHEEVSP
-327 IVNNAIF
+327 VVNDAIF
-334 YFSSDRD
+334 YFSSNRD

-357 FNLGSSVNSNLDET
+357 FNLGSSVNSYLDET
-371 SIFIWDDNLLLTVE
+371 SIFIWGDNLLLTVE

-392 SQIIYGKVSK
+392 SQIIYGQISK
-402 KYEPLQVNKLVRT
+402 KYEPIQVNKLVRT
-415 YDQQTGKEIIS
+415 YDKETGEEIIS
-426 DFFIINDG
+426 DLFIIKDG

-445 NEDFYTNSKIIA
+445 NEDFYTNSSIIA
-457 ESNGYFPSVIEDL
+457 ESKGYFPSVIEDL
-470 SSDTLDVFMIRLDK
+470 SSDTIDIFMSRLDE

-495 DSYELSNDSKNYLSI
+495 DSYELSSDSKKYLSI
-510 ISQWLGKNSFKEILV
+510 ISQWLGNNNFKEIQI

-538 FSLSEARAE
+538 YSLSEARAE

-562 IFYKGFGNS
+562 IYYKGFGNS
-571 VPIRPNYDGPENR
+571 LPIRPNYDGPENR
-584 RIEFKV
+584 RIEFKI
-590 NNW
+590 NN

>member
-1 MNKFIIIL
+1 VLTRLLIFLCFFNFISIQSY
-9 LFFKLLLV
+9 
-17 NDILSQNT
+17 SQNY

-51 LKSLRS
+51 LKSLKS
-57 DHNFCPAIYK
+57 DPDFCPAIYK

-74 KNIFLEYKNWL
+74 INMFSDYKNWL
-85 LVYKDKM
+85 LVYNDKL

-98 DVNFYL
+98 DVSYYL

-112 NMSESKKYF
+112 YISESKKYF
-121 DSIGDTLK
+121 DSIDDTLK

-141 YYINNINNQLISY
+141 YYINNSNNQLISY
-154 IKNDSIDRWYY
+154 IKNDSIDSWYY
-165 QYSPHFDENVNKLF
+165 QYSPYFDQNTNKLF

-194 VTASLSNNYFTDF
+194 VTASLSNNNFTDF

-249 SQMIDNLWSRPRKFD
+249 SQMKDNLWSKPRKFD
-264 DNINSAFWDSQPF
+264 DNVNSAFWDSQPF
-277 MYENKLYFVS
+277 MYDGTLYFVS

-297 IYYSVKN
+297 IYYSVIK

-313 NFREVNSEHEEVSP
+313 NFSEVNTKHEEVSP
-327 IVNNAIF
+327 VVNDANF
-334 YFSSDRD
+334 YFSSNRD

-357 FNLGSSVNSNLDET
+357 LNLGSSVNSYLDET
-371 SIFIWDDNLLLTVE
+371 SIFLWGDNLLLTVE

-392 SQIIYGKVSK
+392 SQIIYGQISK
-402 KYEPLQVNKLVRT
+402 KYEPLQVNKLIRT
-415 YDQQTGKEIIS
+415 YDKETGEEIIS
-426 DFFIINDG
+426 DLFIINDG
-434 ERKRFSNQSKY
+434 ERKRFSKQSKY
-445 NEDFYTNSKIIA
+445 NEDFYTNSSIIA
-457 ESNGYFPSVIEDL
+457 ESKGYFPSIIEDL
-470 SSDTLDVFMIRLDK
+470 SSDTIDIFMSRLDE

-495 DSYELSNDSKNYLSI
+495 DSYELNSDSKKYLSI
-510 ISQWLGKNSFKEILV
+510 ISQWLGNNNFKEIQI

-538 FSLSEARAE
+538 YSLSEARAE

-562 IFYKGFGNS
+562 IYYKGFGNS
-571 VPIRPNYDGPENR
+571 VPIRPNYDGIENR
-584 RIEFKV
+584 RIEFKI
-590 NNW
+590 NN

>member
-1 MNKFIIIL
+1 MLTRL
-9 LFFKLLLV
+9 LIFLCFFNFLSSQSY
-17 NDILSQNT
+17 SQNY

-51 LKSLRS
+51 LKSLKS
-57 DHNFCPAIYK
+57 DPDFCPAIYK
-67 LGLSYKK
+67 LGLSYKRI
-74 KNIFLEYKNWL
+74 NMFSDYKNWL
-85 LVYKDKM
+85 LVYNDKL

-98 DVNFYL
+98 DVSYYL

-112 NMSESKKYF
+112 NISESKKYF
-121 DSIGDTLK
+121 DSIDDTLK

-141 YYINNINNQLISY
+141 YYINNTNKQLIYY
-154 IKNDSIDRWYY
+154 IKNDSINRWYY
-165 QYSPHFDENVNKLF
+165 QYSPYFDQNVNKLF

-194 VTASLSNNYFTDF
+194 VTASLSDNNFTDF

-249 SQMIDNLWSRPRKFD
+249 SQMKDNLWSKPRKFD

-277 MYENKLYFVS
+277 MYDGTLYFVS

-297 IYYSVKN
+297 IYYSVIK

-313 NFREVNSEHEEVSP
+313 NFREVNTKHEEVSP
-327 IVNNAIF
+327 VVNDAIF
-334 YFSSDRD
+334 YFSSNRD

-357 FNLGSSVNSNLDET
+357 FNLGSSVNSYLDET
-371 SIFIWDDNLLLTVE
+371 SIFLWDDNLLLTVE

-392 SQIIYGKVSK
+392 SQIIYGQISK

-415 YDQQTGKEIIS
+415 YDKETGEEIIS
-426 DFFIINDG
+426 DLFIIKDG

-445 NEDFYTNSKIIA
+445 NEDFYTNSSIIA
-457 ESNGYFPSVIEDL
+457 ESKAYFPSVIEDL
-470 SSDTLDVFMIRLDK
+470 SSDTIDIFMNRLDE

-495 DSYELSNDSKNYLSI
+495 DSYELSSDSKKYLSI
-510 ISQWLGKNSFKEILV
+510 ISQWLGNNNFKEIQI

-538 FSLSEARAE
+538 YSLSEARAE

-562 IFYKGFGNS
+562 IYYKGFGNS

-584 RIEFKV
+584 RIEFKI
-590 NNW
+590 NN

>member
-1 MNKFIIIL
+1 MLTRLLIFLCFFNFISIQSY
-9 LFFKLLLV
+9 
-17 NDILSQNT
+17 SQNY

-51 LKSLRS
+51 LKSLKS
-57 DHNFCPAIYK
+57 DPDFCPAIYK

-74 KNIFLEYKNWL
+74 INMFSDYKNWL
-85 LVYKDKM
+85 LVYNDKL

-98 DVNFYL
+98 DVSYYL

-112 NMSESKKYF
+112 YISESKKYF
-121 DSIGDTLK
+121 DSIDDTLK

-141 YYINNINNQLISY
+141 YYINNSNNQLISY
-154 IKNDSIDRWYY
+154 IKNDSIDSWYY
-165 QYSPHFDENVNKLF
+165 QYSPYFDQNANKLF

-194 VTASLSNNYFTDF
+194 VTASLSNNNFTDF

-249 SQMIDNLWSRPRKFD
+249 SQMKDNLWSKPRKFD
-264 DNINSAFWDSQPF
+264 DNVNSAFWDSQPF
-277 MYENKLYFVS
+277 MYDGTLYFVS

-297 IYYSVKN
+297 IYYSVIK

-313 NFREVNSEHEEVSP
+313 NFSEVNTKHEEVSP
-327 IVNNAIF
+327 VVNDANF
-334 YFSSDRD
+334 YFSSNRD

-357 FNLGSSVNSNLDET
+357 LNLGSSVNSYLDET
-371 SIFIWDDNLLLTVE
+371 SIFLWGDNLLLTVE

-392 SQIIYGKVSK
+392 SQIIYGQISK
-402 KYEPLQVNKLVRT
+402 KYEPLQVNKLIRT
-415 YDQQTGKEIIS
+415 YDKETGEEIIS
-426 DFFIINDG
+426 DLFIINDG
-434 ERKRFSNQSKY
+434 ERKRFSKQSKY
-445 NEDFYTNSKIIA
+445 NEDFYTNSSIIA
-457 ESNGYFPSVIEDL
+457 ESKGYFPSIIEDL
-470 SSDTLDVFMIRLDK
+470 SSDTIDIFMSRLDE

-495 DSYELSNDSKNYLSI
+495 DSYELNSDSKKYLSI
-510 ISQWLGKNSFKEILV
+510 ISQWLGNNNFKEIQI

-538 FSLSEARAE
+538 YSLSEARAE

-562 IFYKGFGNS
+562 IYYKGFGNS

-584 RIEFKV
+584 RIEFKI
-590 NNW
+590 NN

>member
-1 MNKFIIIL
+1 MLTRLLIFLCVFNFISSQSY
-9 LFFKLLLV
+9 
-17 NDILSQNT
+17 SQNY

-51 LKSLRS
+51 LKSLKS
-57 DHNFCPAIYK
+57 DPDFCPAIYK

-74 KNIFLEYKNWL
+74 INMFSDYKNWL
-85 LVYKDKM
+85 LVYNDKL

-98 DVNFYL
+98 DVSYYL

-112 NMSESKKYF
+112 NISESKKYF
-121 DSIGDTLK
+121 DSIDDTLK

-141 YYINNINNQLISY
+141 YYINNTNNQSISY
-154 IKNDSIDRWYY
+154 IKNDSIDSWYY
-165 QYSPHFDENVNKLF
+165 QYSPYFDKNTNKLF

-194 VTASLSNNYFTDF
+194 ITASLSNNNFTDF

-234 SCEMDFKNNSCDIYY
+234 SCEMDFKNNSCDIYF
-249 SQMIDNLWSRPRKFD
+249 SQMKDNLWSKPRKFD

-277 MYENKLYFVS
+277 MYDGTLYFVS

-297 IYYSVKN
+297 IYYSVIK

-313 NFREVNSEHEEVSP
+313 NFREVNTKHEEVSP
-327 IVNNAIF
+327 VVNDAIF
-334 YFSSDRD
+334 YFSSNRD

-357 FNLGSSVNSNLDET
+357 FNLGSSINSYLDET
-371 SIFIWDDNLLLTVE
+371 SIFLWGDNLLLTVE

-392 SQIIYGKVSK
+392 SQIIYGQISK
-402 KYEPLQVNKLVRT
+402 KYEPLQVNKLIRT
-415 YDQQTGKEIIS
+415 HDKETGEEIIS
-426 DFFIINDG
+426 DLFIINDG

-445 NEDFYTNSKIIA
+445 NEDFYSNSSIIA
-457 ESNGYFPSVIEDL
+457 ESKGYFPSVIEDL
-470 SSDTLDVFMIRLDK
+470 SSDTIDIFMNRLDE

-495 DSYELSNDSKNYLSI
+495 DSYELSSDSKKYLSI
-510 ISQWLGKNSFKEILV
+510 ISQWLGNNNFKEIQI

-538 FSLSEARAE
+538 YSLSEARAE
-547 AVVKFILSIDPTIKN
+547 AVVKFILSIDPTINN
-562 IFYKGFGNS
+562 IYYKGFGNS
-571 VPIRPNYDGPENR
+571 VPLRPNYDGPENR
-584 RIEFKV
+584 RIEFKI
-590 NNW
+590 NN

>member
-1 MNKFIIIL
+1 MTRLLIFLCFFNFISSQSY
-9 LFFKLLLV
+9 
-17 NDILSQNT
+17 SQNY

-51 LKSLRS
+51 LKSLKS
-57 DHNFCPAIYK
+57 DPDFCPAIYK

-74 KNIFLEYKNWL
+74 INMFSDYKNWL
-85 LVYKDKM
+85 LVYNDKL

-98 DVNFYL
+98 DVSYYL

-112 NMSESKKYF
+112 NISESKKHF
-121 DSIGDTLK
+121 DSIDDTLK

-141 YYINNINNQLISY
+141 YYINNTNNQLIYY
-154 IKNDSIDRWYY
+154 IKNDSINRWYY
-165 QYSPHFDENVNKLF
+165 QYSPYFDQNVNKLF

-194 VTASLSNNYFTDF
+194 VTASLSDNNFTDF

-249 SQMIDNLWSRPRKFD
+249 SQMKDNLWSKPRKFD
-264 DNINSAFWDSQPF
+264 DNVNSAFWDSQPF
-277 MYENKLYFVS
+277 MYDGTLYFVS

-297 IYYSVKN
+297 IYYSVIK

-313 NFREVNSEHEEVSP
+313 NFREVNTKHEEVSP
-327 IVNNAIF
+327 VVNDAIF
-334 YFSSDRD
+334 YFSSNRD

-357 FNLGSSVNSNLDET
+357 FNLGSSVNSYLDET

-392 SQIIYGKVSK
+392 SQIIYGQISK
-402 KYEPLQVNKLVRT
+402 KYEPIQVNKLVRT
-415 YDQQTGKEIIS
+415 YDKETGEEIIS
-426 DFFIINDG
+426 DLFIINDG

-445 NEDFYTNSKIIA
+445 NEDFYSNSSIIA
-457 ESNGYFPSVIEDL
+457 ESKAYFPSVIEDL
-470 SSDTLDVFMIRLDK
+470 SGDTIDIFMNRLDE

-495 DSYELSNDSKNYLSI
+495 DSYELSSDSKKYLSI
-510 ISQWLGKNSFKEILV
+510 ISQWLGNNNFKEIQI

-538 FSLSEARAE
+538 YSLSEARAE

-562 IFYKGFGNS
+562 IYYKGFGNS

-584 RIEFKV
+584 RIEFKI
-590 NNW
+590 NN

>member
-1 MNKFIIIL
+1 MTRLLIFLCFFNFISIQSY
-9 LFFKLLLV
+9 
-17 NDILSQNT
+17 SQNY

-51 LKSLRS
+51 LKSLKS
-57 DHNFCPAIYK
+57 DPDFCPAIYK

-74 KNIFLEYKNWL
+74 INMFSDYKNWL
-85 LVYKDKM
+85 LVYNDKL

-98 DVNFYL
+98 DVSYYL

-112 NMSESKKYF
+112 YISESKKYF
-121 DSIGDTLK
+121 DSIDDTLK

-141 YYINNINNQLISY
+141 YYINNSNNQLISY
-154 IKNDSIDRWYY
+154 IKNDSIDSWYY
-165 QYSPHFDENVNKLF
+165 QYSPYFDQNTNKLF

-194 VTASLSNNYFTDF
+194 VTASLSNNNFTDF

-249 SQMIDNLWSRPRKFD
+249 SQMKDNLWSKPRKFD
-264 DNINSAFWDSQPF
+264 DNVNSAFWDSQPF
-277 MYENKLYFVS
+277 MYDGTLYFVS

-297 IYYSVKN
+297 IYYSVIK

-313 NFREVNSEHEEVSP
+313 NFSEVNTKHEEVSP
-327 IVNNAIF
+327 VVNDANF
-334 YFSSDRD
+334 YFSSNRD

-357 FNLGSSVNSNLDET
+357 LNLGSSVNSYLDET
-371 SIFIWDDNLLLTVE
+371 SIFLWGDNLLLTVE

-392 SQIIYGKVSK
+392 SQIIYGQISK
-402 KYEPLQVNKLVRT
+402 KYEPLQVNKLIRT
-415 YDQQTGKEIIS
+415 YDKETGEEIIS
-426 DFFIINDG
+426 DLFIINDG

-445 NEDFYTNSKIIA
+445 NEDFYTNSSIIA
-457 ESNGYFPSVIEDL
+457 ESKGYFPSIIEDL
-470 SSDTLDVFMIRLDK
+470 SSDTIDIFMSRLDE

-495 DSYELSNDSKNYLSI
+495 DSYELNSDSKKYLSI
-510 ISQWLGKNSFKEILV
+510 ISQWLGNNNFKEIQI

-538 FSLSEARAE
+538 YSLSEARAE

-562 IFYKGFGNS
+562 IYYKGFGNS
-571 VPIRPNYDGPENR
+571 VPIRPNYDGIENR
-584 RIEFKV
+584 RIEFKI
-590 NNW
+590 NN

>member
-1 MNKFIIIL
+1 MTRL
-9 LFFKLLLV
+9 LIFLCFFNFLSSQSY
-17 NDILSQNT
+17 SQNY

-51 LKSLRS
+51 LKSLKS
-57 DHNFCPAIYK
+57 DPDFCPAIYK
-67 LGLSYKK
+67 LGLSYKRI
-74 KNIFLEYKNWL
+74 NMFSDYKNWL
-85 LVYKDKM
+85 LVYNDKL

-98 DVNFYL
+98 DVSYYL

-112 NMSESKKYF
+112 NISESKKYF
-121 DSIGDTLK
+121 DSIDDTLK

-141 YYINNINNQLISY
+141 YYINNTNNQLIYY
-154 IKNDSIDRWYY
+154 IKNDSINRWYY
-165 QYSPHFDENVNKLF
+165 QYSPYFDQNVNKLF

-194 VTASLSNNYFTDF
+194 VTASLSDNNFTDF

-249 SQMIDNLWSRPRKFD
+249 SQMKDNLWSKPRKFD
-264 DNINSAFWDSQPF
+264 DNVNSAFWDSQPF
-277 MYENKLYFVS
+277 IYDGTLYFVS

-297 IYYSVKN
+297 IYYSVIK

-313 NFREVNSEHEEVSP
+313 NFREVNTKHEEVSP
-327 IVNNAIF
+327 VVNDAIF
-334 YFSSDRD
+334 YFSSNRD

-357 FNLGSSVNSNLDET
+357 FNLGSSVNSYLDET
-371 SIFIWDDNLLLTVE
+371 SIFLWDDNLLLTVE

-392 SQIIYGKVSK
+392 SQIIYGQISK

-415 YDQQTGKEIIS
+415 YDKETDEEIIS
-426 DFFIINDG
+426 DLFIIKDG

-445 NEDFYTNSKIIA
+445 NEDFYTNSSIIA
-457 ESNGYFPSVIEDL
+457 ESKGYFPSVIEDL
-470 SSDTLDVFMIRLDK
+470 SSDTIDIFMNRLDE

-495 DSYELSNDSKNYLSI
+495 DSYELSSDSKKYLSI
-510 ISQWLGKNSFKEILV
+510 ISQWLGNNNFKEIQI

-538 FSLSEARAE
+538 YSLSEARAE
-547 AVVKFILSIDPTIKN
+547 AVVKFILSIDPSIKN
-562 IFYKGFGNS
+562 IYYKGFGNS

-584 RIEFKV
+584 RIEFKI
-590 NNW
+590 NN

>member
-1 MNKFIIIL
+1 MLTRLLIFLCFFNFISSQSY
-9 LFFKLLLV
+9 
-17 NDILSQNT
+17 SQNY

-51 LKSLRS
+51 LKSLKS
-57 DHNFCPAIYK
+57 DPDFCPAIYK
-67 LGLSYKK
+67 LGLSYKRI
-74 KNIFLEYKNWL
+74 NMFSDYKNWL
-85 LVYKDKM
+85 LVYNDKL

-98 DVNFYL
+98 DVSYYL

-112 NMSESKKYF
+112 NISESKKYF
-121 DSIGDTLK
+121 DSIDDTLK

-141 YYINNINNQLISY
+141 YYINNTNNQLIYY
-154 IKNDSIDRWYY
+154 IKNDSINRWYY
-165 QYSPHFDENVNKLF
+165 QYSPYFDQNVNKLF

-194 VTASLSNNYFTDF
+194 VTASLSDNNFTDF

-249 SQMIDNLWSRPRKFD
+249 SQMKDNLWSKPRKFD
-264 DNINSAFWDSQPF
+264 DNVNSAFWDSQPF
-277 MYENKLYFVS
+277 MYDGTLYFVS

-297 IYYSVKN
+297 IYYSVIK

-313 NFREVNSEHEEVSP
+313 NFREVNTKHEEVSP
-327 IVNNAIF
+327 VVNDAIF
-334 YFSSDRD
+334 YFSSNRD

-357 FNLGSSVNSNLDET
+357 FNLGSSVNSYLDET

-392 SQIIYGKVSK
+392 SQIIYGQISK

-415 YDQQTGKEIIS
+415 YDKETGEEIIS
-426 DFFIINDG
+426 DLFIIKDG

-445 NEDFYTNSKIIA
+445 NEDFYTNSSIIA
-457 ESNGYFPSVIEDL
+457 ESKGYFPSVIEDL
-470 SSDTLDVFMIRLDK
+470 SSDTIDIFMNRLDE

-495 DSYELSNDSKNYLSI
+495 DSYELSSDSKKYLSI
-510 ISQWLGKNSFKEILV
+510 ISQWLGNNNFKEIQI

-538 FSLSEARAE
+538 YSLSEARAE

-562 IFYKGFGNS
+562 IYYKGFGNS

-584 RIEFKV
+584 RIEFKI
-590 NNW
+590 NN

>member
-1 MNKFIIIL
+1 VLTRLLIFLCFFNFISIQSY
-9 LFFKLLLV
+9 
-17 NDILSQNT
+17 SQNY

-51 LKSLRS
+51 LKSLKS
-57 DHNFCPAIYK
+57 DPDFCPAIYK

-74 KNIFLEYKNWL
+74 INMFSDYKNWL
-85 LVYKDKM
+85 LVYNDKL

-98 DVNFYL
+98 DVSYYL

-112 NMSESKKYF
+112 YISESKKYF
-121 DSIGDTLK
+121 DSIDDTLK

-141 YYINNINNQLISY
+141 YYINNSNNQLISY
-154 IKNDSIDRWYY
+154 IKNDSIDSWYY
-165 QYSPHFDENVNKLF
+165 QYSPYFDQNTNKLF

-194 VTASLSNNYFTDF
+194 VTASLSNNNFTDF

-249 SQMIDNLWSRPRKFD
+249 SQMKDNLWSKPRKFD
-264 DNINSAFWDSQPF
+264 DNVNSAFWDSQPF
-277 MYENKLYFVS
+277 MYDGTLYFVS

-297 IYYSVKN
+297 IYYSVIK

-313 NFREVNSEHEEVSP
+313 NFSEVNTKHEEVSP
-327 IVNNAIF
+327 VVNDANF
-334 YFSSDRD
+334 YFSSNRD

-357 FNLGSSVNSNLDET
+357 FNLGSSVNSYLDET
-371 SIFIWDDNLLLTVE
+371 SIFLWGDNLLLTVE

-392 SQIIYGKVSK
+392 SQIIYGQISK
-402 KYEPLQVNKLVRT
+402 KYEPLQVNKLIRT
-415 YDQQTGKEIIS
+415 YDKETGEEIIS
-426 DFFIINDG
+426 DLFIINDG

-445 NEDFYTNSKIIA
+445 NEDFYTNSSIIA
-457 ESNGYFPSVIEDL
+457 ESKGYFPSIIEDL
-470 SSDTLDVFMIRLDK
+470 SSDTIDIFMSRLDE

-495 DSYELSNDSKNYLSI
+495 DSYELNSDSKKYLSI
-510 ISQWLGKNSFKEILV
+510 ISQWLGNNNFKEIQI

-538 FSLSEARAE
+538 YSLSEARAE

-562 IFYKGFGNS
+562 IYYKGFGNS

-584 RIEFKV
+584 RIEFKI
-590 NNW
+590 NN

>member
-1 MNKFIIIL
+1 MLTRLLIFLCFFNFISSQSY
-9 LFFKLLLV
+9 
-17 NDILSQNT
+17 SQNY

-31 YKEGN
+31 FKEGN

-51 LKSLRS
+51 LKSLKS
-57 DHNFCPAIYK
+57 DPDFCPAIYK
-67 LGLSYKK
+67 LGLSYKRI
-74 KNIFLEYKNWL
+74 NMFSDYKNWL
-85 LVYKDKM
+85 LVYNDKL

-98 DVNFYL
+98 DVSYYL

-112 NMSESKKYF
+112 NISESKKYF
-121 DSIGDTLK
+121 DSIDDTLK

-141 YYINNINNQLISY
+141 YYINNTNNQLIYY
-154 IKNDSIDRWYY
+154 IKNDSINRWYY
-165 QYSPHFDENVNKLF
+165 QYSPYFDQNVNKLF

-194 VTASLSNNYFTDF
+194 VTASLSDNNFTDF

-249 SQMIDNLWSRPRKFD
+249 SQMKDNLWSKPRKFD
-264 DNINSAFWDSQPF
+264 DNVNSAFWDSQPF
-277 MYENKLYFVS
+277 MYDGKLYFVS

-297 IYYSVKN
+297 IYYSVIK

-313 NFREVNSEHEEVSP
+313 NFKEVNTKHEEVSP
-327 IVNNAIF
+327 VVNDAIF
-334 YFSSDRD
+334 YFSSNRD

-357 FNLGSSVNSNLDET
+357 FNLGSSVNSYLDET
-371 SIFIWDDNLLLTVE
+371 SIFLWDDNLLLTVE

-392 SQIIYGKVSK
+392 SQIIYGQISK

-415 YDQQTGKEIIS
+415 YDKETDEEIIS
-426 DFFIINDG
+426 DLFIIKDG

-445 NEDFYTNSKIIA
+445 NEDFYTNSSIIA
-457 ESNGYFPSVIEDL
+457 ESKGYFPSVIEDL
-470 SSDTLDVFMIRLDK
+470 SSDTIDIFMNRLDE

-495 DSYELSNDSKNYLSI
+495 DSYELSSDSKKYLSI
-510 ISQWLGKNSFKEILV
+510 ISQWLGNNNFKEIQI

-538 FSLSEARAE
+538 YSLSEARAE

-562 IFYKGFGNS
+562 IYYKGFGNS

-584 RIEFKV
+584 RIEFKI
-590 NNW
+590 NN

>member
-1 MNKFIIIL
+1 MTRL
-9 LFFKLLLV
+9 LIFLCFFNFLSSQSY
-17 NDILSQNT
+17 SQNY

-51 LKSLRS
+51 LKSLKS
-57 DHNFCPAIYK
+57 DPDFCAAIYK
-67 LGLSYKK
+67 LGLSYKRI
-74 KNIFLEYKNWL
+74 NNFSDYKNWL
-85 LVYKDKM
+85 LVYKDKI

-98 DVNFYL
+98 DVSYYL
-104 GEFYFLSG
+104 GEFYFLKG
-112 NMSESKKYF
+112 YISESKKYF
-121 DSIGDTLK
+121 DSIDDTLK
-129 FISLSKYRSNIN
+129 FISFSKFRNNIN
-141 YYINNINNQLISY
+141 YYINNKNNELISF

-165 QYSPHFDENVNKLF
+165 QYSPHFDQKTNKLF
-179 FTVREGGNLF
+179 FTVRKGGNLF

-194 VTASLSNNYFTDF
+194 VTATLSNNNFTDF

-249 SQMIDNLWSRPRKFD
+249 SQMKSNLWSRPRKFD

-277 MYENKLYFVS
+277 MYDGKLYFVS

-297 IYYSVKN
+297 IYYSVLK

-313 NFREVNSEHEEVSP
+313 NFREVNTKYEEVSP
-327 IVNNAIF
+327 VINDTIF
-334 YFSSDRD
+334 YFSSNRD

-347 DIYLLDNNLI
+347 DIYLLDNNLTY
-357 FNLGSSVNSNLDET
+357 NLGSSVNSYLDET
-371 SIFIWDDNLLLTVE
+371 SIFLWDDNLLLTVE
-385 DIMSNKK
+385 NIMSNKK
-392 SQIIYGKVSK
+392 SQIIFGQVSK

-415 YDQQTGKEIIS
+415 YDQVTGREIIS
-426 DFFIINDG
+426 DLFIINNG
-434 ERKRFSNQSKY
+434 ERKRFSNQSKN
-445 NEDFYTNSKIIA
+445 NEDFYTNSTIIA
-457 ESNGYFPSVIEDL
+457 ESMGYFPSVIDNL
-470 SSDTLDVFMIRLDK
+470 SSDTIDIFMNRLDE
-484 NIILKNIYFDF
+484 NIILRNIYFDF
-495 DSYELSNDSKNYLSI
+495 DSYELNSDSKKYLSV
-510 ISQWLGKNSFKEILV
+510 ISKWLANNNFKEILV

-538 FSLSEARAE
+538 LSLSEARAE

-584 RIEFKV
+584 RIEFKI
-590 NNW
+590 NN

>member
-1 MNKFIIIL
+1 MTRLLIFLCFFNFISSQSY
-9 LFFKLLLV
+9 
-17 NDILSQNT
+17 SQNY

-51 LKSLRS
+51 LKSLKS
-57 DHNFCPAIYK
+57 DPDFCPAIYK
-67 LGLSYKK
+67 LGLSYKRI
-74 KNIFLEYKNWL
+74 NMFSDYKNWL
-85 LVYKDKM
+85 LVYNDKL

-98 DVNFYL
+98 DVSYYL

-112 NMSESKKYF
+112 NISESKKHF
-121 DSIGDTLK
+121 DSIDDTLK

-141 YYINNINNQLISY
+141 YYINNTNNQLIYY
-154 IKNDSIDRWYY
+154 IKNDSINRWYY
-165 QYSPHFDENVNKLF
+165 QYSPYFDQNVNKLF

-194 VTASLSNNYFTDF
+194 VTASLSDNNFTDF

-249 SQMIDNLWSRPRKFD
+249 SQMKDNLWSRPRKFD

-277 MYENKLYFVS
+277 MYDGTLYFVS

-297 IYYSVKN
+297 IYYSVIK

-313 NFREVNSEHEEVSP
+313 NFREVNTKHEEVSP
-327 IVNNAIF
+327 VVNDAIF
-334 YFSSDRD
+334 YFSSNRD

-357 FNLGSSVNSNLDET
+357 FNLGSSVNSYLDET
-371 SIFIWDDNLLLTVE
+371 SIFLWDDNLLLTVE

-392 SQIIYGKVSK
+392 SQIIYGQISK

-415 YDQQTGKEIIS
+415 YDKETDEEIIS
-426 DFFIINDG
+426 DLFIIKDG

-445 NEDFYTNSKIIA
+445 NEDFYTNSSIIA
-457 ESNGYFPSVIEDL
+457 ESKGYFPSVIEDL
-470 SSDTLDVFMIRLDK
+470 SSDTIDIFMNRLDE

-495 DSYELSNDSKNYLSI
+495 DSYELSSDSKKYLSI
-510 ISQWLGKNSFKEILV
+510 ISQWLGNNNFKEIQI

-538 FSLSEARAE
+538 YSLSEARAE

-562 IFYKGFGNS
+562 IYYKGFGNS

-584 RIEFKV
+584 RIEFKI
-590 NNW
+590 NN

>member
-1 MNKFIIIL
+1 MLTRLLIFLCFFNFISSQSY
-9 LFFKLLLV
+9 
-17 NDILSQNT
+17 SQNY

-51 LKSLRS
+51 LKSLKS
-57 DHNFCPAIYK
+57 DPDFCPAIYK
-67 LGLSYKK
+67 LGLSYKRI
-74 KNIFLEYKNWL
+74 NMFSDYKNWL
-85 LVYKDKM
+85 LVYNDKL

-98 DVNFYL
+98 DVSYYL

-112 NMSESKKYF
+112 NISESKKYF
-121 DSIGDTLK
+121 DSIDDTLK

-141 YYINNINNQLISY
+141 YYINNTNNQLIYY
-154 IKNDSIDRWYY
+154 IKNDSINRWYY
-165 QYSPHFDENVNKLF
+165 QYSPYFDQNTNKLF

-194 VTASLSNNYFTDF
+194 VTASLSDNNFTDF

-249 SQMIDNLWSRPRKFD
+249 SQMKDNLWSRPRKFD

-277 MYENKLYFVS
+277 MYDGTLYFVS

-297 IYYSVKN
+297 IYYSVIK

-313 NFREVNSEHEEVSP
+313 NFREVNTKHEEVSP
-327 IVNNAIF
+327 VVNDAIF
-334 YFSSDRD
+334 YFSSNRD

-357 FNLGSSVNSNLDET
+357 FNLGSSVNSYLDET
-371 SIFIWDDNLLLTVE
+371 SIFLWDDNLLLTVE

-392 SQIIYGKVSK
+392 SQIIYGQISK
-402 KYEPLQVNKLVRT
+402 KYEPIQVNKLVRT
-415 YDQQTGKEIIS
+415 YDKETGEEIIS
-426 DFFIINDG
+426 DLFIINDG

-445 NEDFYTNSKIIA
+445 NEDFYSNSSIIA
-457 ESNGYFPSVIEDL
+457 ESKAYFPSVIEDL
-470 SSDTLDVFMIRLDK
+470 SSDTIDIFMSRLDE

-495 DSYELSNDSKNYLSI
+495 DSYELSSDSKKYLSI
-510 ISQWLGKNSFKEILV
+510 ISQWLGNNNFKEIQI

-538 FSLSEARAE
+538 YSLSEARAE

-562 IFYKGFGNS
+562 IYYKGFGNS
-571 VPIRPNYDGPENR
+571 LPIRPNYDGPENR
-584 RIEFKV
+584 RIEFKI
-590 NNW
+590 NN

>member
-1 MNKFIIIL
+1 MLTRL
-9 LFFKLLLV
+9 LIFLCFFNFLSSQSY
-17 NDILSQNT
+17 SQNY

-51 LKSLRS
+51 LKSLKS
-57 DHNFCPAIYK
+57 DPDFCPAIYK
-67 LGLSYKK
+67 LGLSYKRI
-74 KNIFLEYKNWL
+74 NMFSDYKNWL
-85 LVYKDKM
+85 LVYNDKL

-98 DVNFYL
+98 DVSYYL

-112 NMSESKKYF
+112 NISESKKYF
-121 DSIGDTLK
+121 DSIDDTLK
-129 FISLSKYRSNIN
+129 FISLSKYKSNIN
-141 YYINNINNQLISY
+141 YYINNTNNELISF
-154 IKNDSIDRWYY
+154 IINDSIDRWYY
-165 QYSPHFDENVNKLF
+165 QYSPHFDENTNKLF

-194 VTASLSNNYFTDF
+194 VTASLSNNNFTDF

-249 SQMIDNLWSRPRKFD
+249 SQMKNNLWSRPRKFD
-264 DNINSAFWDSQPF
+264 DNVNSAFWDSQPF
-277 MYENKLYFVS
+277 MYDGTLYFVS

-297 IYYSVKN
+297 IYYSVIK

-313 NFREVNSEHEEVSP
+313 NFREVNTKHEEVSP
-327 IVNNAIF
+327 VVNDAIF
-334 YFSSDRD
+334 YFSSNRD

-347 DIYLLDNNLI
+347 DIYLLDNN
-357 FNLGSSVNSNLDET
+357 FVYNLGSSVNSNLDET
-371 SIFIWDDNLLLTVE
+371 SIFIWGDNLLLTVE

-392 SQIIYGKVSK
+392 SQIIYGQISK
-402 KYEPLQVNKLVRT
+402 KYEPLQFNKLVRT
-415 YDQQTGKEIIS
+415 FDQVTGKEIIS
-426 DFFIINDG
+426 DLFIING
-434 ERKRFSNQSKY
+434 GKRKRYSNQSKY
-445 NEDFYTNSKIIA
+445 NEDFYTNSTIIA
-457 ESNGYFPSVIEDL
+457 ESTGYFPSVIEDL
-470 SSDTLDVFMIRLDK
+470 SSDTLDIFMSRLDE
-484 NIILKNIYFDF
+484 NIILRNIYFDF
-495 DSYELSNDSKNYLSI
+495 DSYELSSDSKKYLSI
-510 ISQWLGKNSFKEILV
+510 ISKWLANNNFKEILV

-538 FSLSEARAE
+538 FNLSKARAE
-547 AVVKFILSIDPTIKN
+547 AVVKFILSIDPTVKN
-562 IFYKGFGNS
+562 IYYKGFGNS

-584 RIEFKV
+584 RIEFKI
-590 NNW
+590 NN

>member
-1 MNKFIIIL
+1 MLTRLLIFLCFFNFISIQSY
-9 LFFKLLLV
+9 
-17 NDILSQNT
+17 SQNY

-51 LKSLRS
+51 LKSLKS
-57 DHNFCPAIYK
+57 DPDFCPAIYK

-74 KNIFLEYKNWL
+74 INMFSDYKNWL
-85 LVYKDKM
+85 LVYNDKL

-98 DVNFYL
+98 DVSYYL

-112 NMSESKKYF
+112 YISESKKYF
-121 DSIGDTLK
+121 DSIDDTLK

-141 YYINNINNQLISY
+141 YYINNSNNQLISY
-154 IKNDSIDRWYY
+154 IKNDSIDSWYY
-165 QYSPHFDENVNKLF
+165 QYSPYFDQNANKLF

-194 VTASLSNNYFTDF
+194 VTASLSNNNFTDF

-249 SQMIDNLWSRPRKFD
+249 SQMKDNLWSKPRKFD
-264 DNINSAFWDSQPF
+264 DNVNSAFWDSQPF
-277 MYENKLYFVS
+277 MYDGTLYFVS

-297 IYYSVKN
+297 IYYSVIK

-313 NFREVNSEHEEVSP
+313 NFSEVNTKHEEVSP
-327 IVNNAIF
+327 VVNDANF
-334 YFSSDRD
+334 YFSSNRD

-357 FNLGSSVNSNLDET
+357 LNLGSSVNSYLDET
-371 SIFIWDDNLLLTVE
+371 SIFLWGDNLLLTVE

-392 SQIIYGKVSK
+392 SQIIYGQISK
-402 KYEPLQVNKLVRT
+402 KYEPLQVNKLIRT
-415 YDQQTGKEIIS
+415 YDKETGEEIIS
-426 DFFIINDG
+426 DLFIINDG
-434 ERKRFSNQSKY
+434 ERKRFSKQSKY
-445 NEDFYTNSKIIA
+445 NEDFYTNSSIIA
-457 ESNGYFPSVIEDL
+457 ESKGYFPSIIEDL
-470 SSDTLDVFMIRLDK
+470 SSDTIDIFMSRLDE

-495 DSYELSNDSKNYLSI
+495 DSYELNSDSKKYLSI
-510 ISQWLGKNSFKEILV
+510 ISQWLGNNNFKEIQI

-538 FSLSEARAE
+538 YSLSEARAE

-562 IFYKGFGNS
+562 IYYKGFGNS
-571 VPIRPNYDGPENR
+571 VPIRPNYDGIENR
-584 RIEFKV
+584 RIEFKI
-590 NNW
+590 NN

>member
-1 MNKFIIIL
+1 VLTRLLIFLCFFNFISIQSY
-9 LFFKLLLV
+9 
-17 NDILSQNT
+17 SQNY

-51 LKSLRS
+51 LKSLKS
-57 DHNFCPAIYK
+57 DPDFCPAIYK

-74 KNIFLEYKNWL
+74 INMFSDYKNWL
-85 LVYKDKM
+85 LVYNDKL

-98 DVNFYL
+98 DVSYYL

-112 NMSESKKYF
+112 YISESKKYF
-121 DSIGDTLK
+121 DSIDDTLK

-141 YYINNINNQLISY
+141 YYINNSNNQLISY
-154 IKNDSIDRWYY
+154 IKNDSIDSWYY
-165 QYSPHFDENVNKLF
+165 QYSPYFDQNTNKLF

-194 VTASLSNNYFTDF
+194 VTASLSNNNFTDF

-249 SQMIDNLWSRPRKFD
+249 SQMKDNLWSKPRKFD
-264 DNINSAFWDSQPF
+264 DNVNSAFWDSQPF
-277 MYENKLYFVS
+277 MYDGTLYFVS

-297 IYYSVKN
+297 IYYSVIK

-313 NFREVNSEHEEVSP
+313 NFSEVNTKHEEVSP
-327 IVNNAIF
+327 VVNDANF
-334 YFSSDRD
+334 YFSSNRD

-357 FNLGSSVNSNLDET
+357 FNLGSSVNSYLDET
-371 SIFIWDDNLLLTVE
+371 SIFLWGDNLLLTVE

-392 SQIIYGKVSK
+392 SQIIYGQISK
-402 KYEPLQVNKLVRT
+402 KYEPLQVNKLIRT
-415 YDQQTGKEIIS
+415 YDKETGEEIIS
-426 DFFIINDG
+426 DLFIINDG
-434 ERKRFSNQSKY
+434 ERKRFSKQSKY
-445 NEDFYTNSKIIA
+445 NEDFYTNSSIIA
-457 ESNGYFPSVIEDL
+457 ESKGYFPSIIEDL
-470 SSDTLDVFMIRLDK
+470 SSDTIDIFMSRLDE

-495 DSYELSNDSKNYLSI
+495 DSYELNSDSKKYLSI
-510 ISQWLGKNSFKEILV
+510 ISQWLGNNNFKEIQI

-538 FSLSEARAE
+538 YSLSEARAE

-562 IFYKGFGNS
+562 IYYKGFGNS
-571 VPIRPNYDGPENR
+571 VPIRPNYDGIENR
-584 RIEFKV
+584 RIEFKI
-590 NNW
+590 NN

>member
-1 MNKFIIIL
+1 MLTRLLIFLCFFNFISIQSY
-9 LFFKLLLV
+9 
-17 NDILSQNT
+17 SQNY

-51 LKSLRS
+51 LKSLKS
-57 DHNFCPAIYK
+57 DPDFCPAIYK

-74 KNIFLEYKNWL
+74 INMFSDYKNWL
-85 LVYKDKM
+85 LVYNDKL

-98 DVNFYL
+98 DVSYYL

-112 NMSESKKYF
+112 YISESKKYF
-121 DSIGDTLK
+121 DSIDDTLK

-141 YYINNINNQLISY
+141 YYINNSNNQLISY
-154 IKNDSIDRWYY
+154 IKNDSIDSWYY
-165 QYSPHFDENVNKLF
+165 QYSPYFDQNTNKLF

-194 VTASLSNNYFTDF
+194 VTASLSNNNFTDF

-249 SQMIDNLWSRPRKFD
+249 SQMKDNLWSKPRKFD
-264 DNINSAFWDSQPF
+264 DNVNSAFWDSQPF
-277 MYENKLYFVS
+277 MYDGTLYFVS

-297 IYYSVKN
+297 IYYSVIK

-313 NFREVNSEHEEVSP
+313 NFSEVNTKHEEVSP
-327 IVNNAIF
+327 VVNDANF
-334 YFSSDRD
+334 YFSSNRD

-357 FNLGSSVNSNLDET
+357 LNLGSSVNSYLDET
-371 SIFIWDDNLLLTVE
+371 SIFLWGDNLLLTVE

-392 SQIIYGKVSK
+392 SQIIYGQISK
-402 KYEPLQVNKLVRT
+402 KYEPLQVNKLIRT
-415 YDQQTGKEIIS
+415 YDKETGEEIIS
-426 DFFIINDG
+426 DLFIINDG

-445 NEDFYTNSKIIA
+445 NEDFYTNSSIIA
-457 ESNGYFPSVIEDL
+457 ESKGYFPSIIEDL
-470 SSDTLDVFMIRLDK
+470 SSDTIDIFMSRLDE

-495 DSYELSNDSKNYLSI
+495 DSYELNSDSKKYLSI
-510 ISQWLGKNSFKEILV
+510 ISQWLGNNNFKEIQI

-538 FSLSEARAE
+538 YSLSEARAE

-562 IFYKGFGNS
+562 IYYKGFGNS
-571 VPIRPNYDGPENR
+571 VPIRPNYDGIENR
-584 RIEFKV
+584 RIEFKI
-590 NNW
+590 NN